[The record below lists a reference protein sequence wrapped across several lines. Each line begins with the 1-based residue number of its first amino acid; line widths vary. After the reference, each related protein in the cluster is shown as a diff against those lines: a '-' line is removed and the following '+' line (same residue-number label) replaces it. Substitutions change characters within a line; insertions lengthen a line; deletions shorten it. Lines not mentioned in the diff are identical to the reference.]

1 MESSAPRPSAAPP
14 LAERGVT
21 PVSSAPPSPTP
32 AGEVSSPTSALE
44 PAKTWTSA
52 RRCQVCVQEE
62 TASTLW
68 DPTNVNVPLDTVR
81 VKPAT
86 NVKILMNVAASLV
99 CVMEENVPT
108 LLVATS
114 APVHEAT
121 SPAQTAPDVWINAWE
136 PVSLLW
142 PMAVVLQ
149 S

>member
-1 MESSAPRPSAAPP
+1 MESSAPRPSVAPP
-14 LAERGVT
+14 LAEHGVT
-21 PVSSAPPSPTP
+21 PVSSALPSPIP

-44 PAKTWTSA
+44 PVKMLMSA
-52 RRCQVCVQEE
+52 RQCQVCVLGE

-86 NVKILMNVAASLV
+86 NVKILMNAAAFPV

-121 SPAQTAPDVWINAWE
+121 SPAQTAPDVWINVWE
-136 PVSLLW
+136 PVSLL
-142 PMAVVLQ
+142 
-149 S
+149 